1 MSQIDMLYT
10 LNLHNVL
17 CLYLNKEWGAHHQIP
32 KHQKKKKK
40 EKKKKERKKRKGKR
54 KFLEACN
61 RVTDQER

>member
-17 CLYLNKEWGAHHQIP
+17 CQLYLNKEWGAHHQIP
-32 KHQKKKKK
+32 KHK
-40 EKKKKERKKRKGKR
+40 KKKKERKKRKGKR

>member
-40 EKKKKERKKRKGKR
+40 IKEKKINK
-54 KFLEACN
+54 
-61 RVTDQER
+61 